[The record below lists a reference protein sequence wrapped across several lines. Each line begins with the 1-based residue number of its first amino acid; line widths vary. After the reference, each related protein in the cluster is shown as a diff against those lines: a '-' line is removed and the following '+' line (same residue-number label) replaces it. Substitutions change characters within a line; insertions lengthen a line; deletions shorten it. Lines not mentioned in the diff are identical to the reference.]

1 MRKKI
6 TKELITDAALELLDQ
21 KGIEEV
27 TIKNIAMQLGIKP
40 PSLYNHIANL
50 EDLLDIA
57 AQRSMRNLYDKLVVT
72 SIGLEKKEAL
82 WAIAQEYKNFA
93 KTWPGQYQLV
103 QKVKLWKNDETKEL
117 SEQII
122 EIFSKILQKYALSE
136 DDTIHFIR
144 TLRSYLHGF
153 ALLEMDDA
161 FGLPQELEK
170 SFSIGLNIILTD
182 LDSE

>member
-21 KGIEEV
+21 KGIEGV
-27 TIKNIAMQLGIKP
+27 TIKNIALRLEIKP
-40 PSLYNHIANL
+40 PSLYNHVANL
-50 EDLLDIA
+50 EDLLDMT
-57 AQRSMRNLYDKLVVT
+57 AQRSMKNLYDKLLVA

-82 WAIAQEYKNFA
+82 WAIAQEYRNFA
-93 KTWPGQYQLV
+93 KKWPGQYQLV
-103 QKVKLWKNDETKEL
+103 QKVKLWKSDETKEL
-117 SEQII
+117 SERII
-122 EIFSKILQKYALSE
+122 EIFSKILRKYALS
-136 DDTIHFIR
+136 DDEAIHFIR

-153 ALLEMDDA
+153 TMLEMDEA

-182 LDSE
+182 LESD

>member
-1 MRKKI
+1 MGNC
-6 TKELITDAALELLDQ
+6 TGVQ
-21 KGIEEV
+21 K
-27 TIKNIAMQLGIKP
+27 
-40 PSLYNHIANL
+40 
-50 EDLLDIA
+50 
-57 AQRSMRNLYDKLVVT
+57 
-72 SIGLEKKEAL
+72 
-82 WAIAQEYKNFA
+82 FA

-103 QKVKLWKNDETKEL
+103 QKVKLWKSDETKEL

-170 SFSIGLNIILTD
+170 KLFNRVKYNFDRFGF
-182 LDSE
+182 